1 MRTPK
6 KTEEQEPGNTKRL
19 ATMTPDLFDATNEP
33 DEQEGDS
40 PAGERAQ
47 TADRIE
53 FEGEDDPTEEGE
65 QEGVAEEPGAN
76 PVFRIP
82 EAKPNGTPGAIPSW
96 AAGKIPKMRLP
107 RGVDVLVIRIP
118 KGWTPLR
125 QKGDRILV
133 LWELSE
139 GDEKMAFGRGQGDA
153 VRATSEL
160 AKQTIRAVDGHAADW
175 SGDQAHPGCVDRVW
189 REIGAKGRNHLI
201 RLSSQLNHPSTE
213 QVKDFFE
220 NCIAVVSTA

>member
-6 KTEEQEPGNTKRL
+6 KQNEEQVPGDTKKL
-19 ATMTPDLFDATNEP
+19 GTMAPDLFDAANEP
-33 DEQEGDS
+33 GDDS
-40 PAGERAQ
+40 PAGKEVQ

-53 FEGEDDPTEEGE
+53 FEGEGDPTEEGE
-65 QEGVAEEPGAN
+65 QEGVAEEPGAT

-82 EAKPNGTPGAIPSW
+82 EAKPNGTPGAIPTW

-118 KGWTPLR
+118 AKWTPLR

-160 AKQTIRAVDGHAADW
+160 AKQCIRSVDGHAADW

-213 QVKDFFE
+213 QVRDFFE
-220 NCIAVVSTA
+220 NCIAAVSTA